1 MINYQ
6 NNKPFVEGVAIEDIA
21 SSHAT
26 PMYVYSQ
33 KKIEEQYNKLK
44 NALNAEIFYAVK
56 ANSNQAII
64 KLMSTLGAGAD
75 VVSVGEL
82 ERAITAGINPK
93 KIIFEGI
100 GKSKEDTSLAI
111 NNNIRLINVESIDE
125 IQRINNVA
133 QEHNKCVDIGIRLNP
148 NIDGQTIDKIS
159 TGKKTDKFGIDTD
172 KLQDLFQSLENA
184 KNIIED
190 KTKENVAKIVEP
202 KKNLDKENLTSE
214 NIFYLIGDSYF
225 IEGVKYTPKEDY
237 SYSEVGLATFYDKE
251 LHNQKTLNND
261 LNKVTELLGRHK
273 TLPLPSIVKITNLE
287 NGLSLTIKV
296 IDRHDDNASVIQVSR
311 KVAQLLRFYKNK
323 IARVKVEILSDPSKQ
338 WKNVTMSINDEDF
351 NSVNWL

>member
-1 MINYQ
+1 MKIIISLFFIFLFSCDNIS
-6 NNKPFVEGVAIEDIA
+6 NNKVVN
-21 SSHAT
+21 
-26 PMYVYSQ
+26 
-33 KKIEEQYNKLK
+33 KI
-44 NALNAEIFYAVK
+44 
-56 ANSNQAII
+56 
-64 KLMSTLGAGAD
+64 
-75 VVSVGEL
+75 
-82 ERAITAGINPK
+82 
-93 KIIFEGI
+93 
-100 GKSKEDTSLAI
+100 
-111 NNNIRLINVESIDE
+111 
-125 IQRINNVA
+125 
-133 QEHNKCVDIGIRLNP
+133 
-148 NIDGQTIDKIS
+148 
-159 TGKKTDKFGIDTD
+159 
-172 KLQDLFQSLENA
+172 ENA

-190 KTKENVAKIVEP
+190 KNKENVAKLVEP
-202 KKNLDKENLTSE
+202 KKNLDKENSTSE
-214 NIFYLIGDSYF
+214 NIFYLIGDPYF

-287 NGLSLTIKV
+287 KGLSLTIKV

-351 NSVNWL
+351 NSTVESAPTEIVSISNIDDDNEEKSLLEDVEQPIELGFEKVENLELFLHINNFKNYEDIKKIINEIQLKEKFTSENMGDFYKLIIGPIENEVANKLVSTFILKGYKENEIILE

>member
-1 MINYQ
+1 MKLIISLFFIFLFSCDNIS
-6 NNKPFVEGVAIEDIA
+6 NNKVAN
-21 SSHAT
+21 
-26 PMYVYSQ
+26 
-33 KKIEEQYNKLK
+33 KI
-44 NALNAEIFYAVK
+44 
-56 ANSNQAII
+56 
-64 KLMSTLGAGAD
+64 
-75 VVSVGEL
+75 
-82 ERAITAGINPK
+82 
-93 KIIFEGI
+93 
-100 GKSKEDTSLAI
+100 
-111 NNNIRLINVESIDE
+111 
-125 IQRINNVA
+125 
-133 QEHNKCVDIGIRLNP
+133 
-148 NIDGQTIDKIS
+148 
-159 TGKKTDKFGIDTD
+159 
-172 KLQDLFQSLENA
+172 ENA

-190 KTKENVAKIVEP
+190 KTKENLTKLVEP

-214 NIFYLIGDSYF
+214 NIFYLVGDPYF
-225 IEGVKYTPKEDY
+225 IEGVNYTPKEDY

-351 NSVNWL
+351 NSTVESAPTEIVSISNIDDDIEESILQENIEQPIELGFEKVENLELFLHINNFKNYEDIQKIVNEIQLKEKFTSENMGDFYKLIIGPIENEVANKLVSTFILKGYKENEIILE

>member
-1 MINYQ
+1 MKLIISLFFIFLFSCDNIS
-6 NNKPFVEGVAIEDIA
+6 NNQVVN
-21 SSHAT
+21 
-26 PMYVYSQ
+26 
-33 KKIEEQYNKLK
+33 KI
-44 NALNAEIFYAVK
+44 
-56 ANSNQAII
+56 
-64 KLMSTLGAGAD
+64 
-75 VVSVGEL
+75 
-82 ERAITAGINPK
+82 
-93 KIIFEGI
+93 
-100 GKSKEDTSLAI
+100 
-111 NNNIRLINVESIDE
+111 
-125 IQRINNVA
+125 
-133 QEHNKCVDIGIRLNP
+133 
-148 NIDGQTIDKIS
+148 
-159 TGKKTDKFGIDTD
+159 
-172 KLQDLFQSLENA
+172 ENA

-190 KTKENVAKIVEP
+190 KTKENVAKLVEP
-202 KKNLDKENLTSE
+202 KKNLDKENSTSE
-214 NIFYLIGDSYF
+214 NIFYLIGDPYF

-351 NSVNWL
+351 NSTVESAPTEIVSISNIDDDNEESSLQEDIEQPIELGFEKVENLELFLHINNFKNYEDIQKIVNEIQLKEKFTSENMGDFYKLIIGPIENEVANKLVSTFILKGYKENEIILE